1 MPAHIS
7 PSSFGD
13 RKSLVFGL
21 IALVAI
27 AITLFVLNRAMAQQ
41 SETAKTETAAQ
52 TTSTDAGA
60 GQKGMSDTELQK
72 RLTKEQYHV
81 TRQNGTEPPFR
92 NAYWDNKKAGIY
104 VDVISGEAL
113 FSSVDKFDSGTGWPS
128 FTKPLSKENVVEKSD
143 KGHGMERTEVRSKKS
158 DSHLGHIFNDGPP
171 PTGIRYCMN
180 SASLRFV
187 PVEKLQE
194 EGYGQYLALFEG
206 KK

>member
-1 MPAHIS
+1 MPALIS

-52 TTSTDAGA
+52 TTSTAAGA
-60 GQKGMSDTELQK
+60 GEKGMSDTELQK